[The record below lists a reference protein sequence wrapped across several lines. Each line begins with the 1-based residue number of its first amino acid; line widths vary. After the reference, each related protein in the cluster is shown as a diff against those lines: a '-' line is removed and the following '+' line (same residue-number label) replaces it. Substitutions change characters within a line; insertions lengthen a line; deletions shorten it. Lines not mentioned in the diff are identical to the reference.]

1 MRKKYSKLFLN
12 SKKENKVGIYQKFKH
27 FMHKNKGFIYRIIIF
42 IALIVFSELVLFRRV
57 TWRIQI
63 RFYIVFFSV
72 WIGIG
77 EFFLGKNKMFKLHP
91 TNFWAAFL
99 TPLIFNIVL
108 NLAVY
113 KYVNMFAL
121 TAILST
127 LIITLLID
135 YSSGIISALMF
146 ALFFGILFGYDLKF
160 TVYLFL
166 PSLIAAFSSRKI
178 KRRVEIILPFIF
190 ASISQIIILYAT
202 NLSYNAIDYL
212 YIPISNFLGIL
223 IMMGVLPFF
232 EYLTRVYSDIG
243 LLELGNLNNPILK
256 ELSLKAP
263 GTYYHSMIISNL
275 AESAS
280 EVVMGNTTLARVGS
294 YFHDIGKIWRPQFFS
309 ENQKSKNPHVD
320 ISPKLSSLILN
331 NHVTYGVELARKY
344 RLPILIEDM
353 ILQHH
358 GTRVKQFFY
367 DEYYKETGIKDT
379 NMFRYPGP
387 IPQFKEAAILMI
399 ADVTEATTRSMQ
411 EIEPAELSQKLDEL
425 ISSLF
430 FEGQFDDCGLTMR
443 EIKKIKGKIMRT
455 ILEMNHKRI
464 SYPKI
469 DVKELKE

>member
-12 SKKENKVGIYQKFKH
+12 TKKENKVSLYQKFKI
-27 FMHKNKGFIYRIIIF
+27 FLNKNKGFIYRVIIF
-42 IALIVFSELVLFRRV
+42 MALILFSELLIFNRIS
-57 TWRIQI
+57 WRFQLQ
-63 RFYIVFFSV
+63 FYIVFFAV
-72 WIGIG
+72 WIGVG

-91 TNFWAAFL
+91 TNYWAAFL
-99 TPLIFNIVL
+99 TPLILNIIL

-121 TAILST
+121 TAVLST
-127 LIITLLID
+127 LVVTLLID

-146 ALFFGILFGYDLKF
+146 SLFFGILFGYDLLF
-160 TVYLFL
+160 TVHLFL
-166 PSLIAAFSSRKI
+166 PSLVAAFSSRKI

-190 ASISQIIILYAT
+190 ASIAQVITLYIT
-202 NLSYNAIDYL
+202 NLSYTALDYL
-212 YIPISNFLGIL
+212 YIPVSNFLGIL

-243 LLELGNLNNPILK
+243 LLELGNLNNPLLK

-280 EVVMGNTTLARVGS
+280 EVVNGNTTLARVGS

-309 ENQKSKNPHVD
+309 ENQKSKNPHAD

-331 NHVTYGVELARKY
+331 NHVTYGAELARKY

-367 DEYYKETGIKDT
+367 DEYYKETGIKDA

-399 ADVTEATTRSMQ
+399 ADVTEATIRSMQ
-411 EIEPAELSQKLDEL
+411 EIEPLEISQKLDEI

-430 FEGQFDDCGLTMR
+430 F
-443 EIKKIKGKIMRT
+443 
-455 ILEMNHKRI
+455 
-464 SYPKI
+464 
-469 DVKELKE
+469 LKDNLMIVV